1 MFVLHVGGNHVE
13 DELVL
18 LAVVVEQTQV
28 GVLLE
33 QLDFEV
39 VEGDGPQFGGLV
51 EALELAHLLVRDLE
65 LVPVHY

>member
-1 MFVLHVGGNHVE
+1 
-13 DELVL
+13 
-18 LAVVVEQTQV
+18 VVEQTQV